1 MAETNNTTLRA
12 NIVAFLNGHRK
23 AVFAI
28 LDKNG
33 LPTTSLMLYAI
44 DDELNVYFG
53 TRRSFGKYADI
64 KQQPIISLSIIEE
77 SIDPLKVVD
86 IRGTAY
92 EVPDEECGKT
102 CAFFKTKNPAK
113 YYVEGAPDFVMFK
126 VSPSFV
132 RFLDAT
138 SGDLQF
144 HDLDVSPAD
153 NDMLSA

>member
-12 NIVAFLNGHRK
+12 NIVTFLNGHRK

-113 YYVEGAPDFVMFK
+113 YYVEGASDFVMFK

-144 HDLDVSPAD
+144 HDLDVSPSD
-153 NDMLSA
+153 NDMLSP